1 MKIRFKSHLLAIFYT
16 LLLTSPVALFAEAPE
31 GNSGNSQ
38 KTEIRG
44 DIEAATKGW
53 ALIEEGALLID
64 VRSGSEFAEGH
75 VPGSINI
82 AHTKID
88 ALVAAIGDDS
98 GRNVVVYCR
107 SGNRSGKAQAKLQD
121 LGYTA
126 IFNAT
131 GYDALLATQP

>member
-1 MKIRFKSHLLAIFYT
+1 MKIRFKAHLLAIFYT
-16 LLLTSPVALFAEAPE
+16 LLLTSPVALFAEASE
-31 GNSGNSQ
+31 GDSGNSQ

-44 DIEAATKGW
+44 DIEAAAKGW

-64 VRSGSEFAEGH
+64 VRSKEEFAEGH
-75 VPGSINI
+75 VQGSINI

-98 GRNVVVYCR
+98 DRNVVVYCR
-107 SGNRSGKAQAKLQD
+107 SGNRSGKAQVKLQD

-131 GYDALLATQP
+131 GYDALVATKP